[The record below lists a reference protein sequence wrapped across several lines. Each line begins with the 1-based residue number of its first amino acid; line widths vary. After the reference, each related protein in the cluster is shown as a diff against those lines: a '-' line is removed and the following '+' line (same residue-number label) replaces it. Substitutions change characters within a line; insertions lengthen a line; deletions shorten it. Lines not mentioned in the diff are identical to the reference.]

1 MYFRRNFL
9 RIRKKKKV
17 KHIPL
22 DNVFYGNNVFLFN
35 SLETTSSDYR
45 RLNFILLFI
54 TLFILL
60 YVSTNLNYL
69 LSLTLNFDVNNLL
82 NLIFSSEKDLINFH
96 FDFTKNNIN
105 NFDSYNNL
113 LRILKC

>member
-22 DNVFYGNNVFLFN
+22 DNVFYDNNVFLFN

-54 TLFILL
+54 ITLRHAGVHVQL
-60 YVSTNLNYL
+60 
-69 LSLTLNFDVNNLL
+69 VNALV
-82 NLIFSSEKDLINFH
+82 FEVVQDLVV
-96 FDFTKNNIN
+96 D
-105 NFDSYNNL
+105 
-113 LRILKC
+113 LRG